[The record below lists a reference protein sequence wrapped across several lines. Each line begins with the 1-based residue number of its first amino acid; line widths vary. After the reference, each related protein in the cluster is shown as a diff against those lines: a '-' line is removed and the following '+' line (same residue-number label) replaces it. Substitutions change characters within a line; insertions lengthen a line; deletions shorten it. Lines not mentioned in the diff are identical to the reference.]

1 MAFNKTI
8 LPFLKRFTKD
18 QFVDII
24 KGTNQNF
31 QLYGRGMA
39 KDANNKI
46 VKYALTVLDGFD
58 FNSYPYFEYDV
69 DTTLTEP

>member
-8 LPFLKRFTKD
+8 LPFLEKFTKD
-18 QFVDII
+18 QLVDII

-31 QLYGRGMA
+31 QLYGRVMA

-69 DTTLTEP
+69 DTALTEP